1 MRQFLQLHNSK
12 TLGQFIYFCRIEL
25 NFKLRYFAGCQ
36 ERSAELVVQSF
47 TFVFRYSN
55 FSIFVF
61 TIHSFMFVLYFP
73 FPELLLLE
81 EGRIGKEREK

>member
-12 TLGQFIYFCRIEL
+12 TLGQLIYFCRIEL
-25 NFKLRYFAGCQ
+25 NFKLRYFAGYQ
-36 ERSAELVVQSF
+36 ERKLPKSF
-47 TFVFRYSN
+47 TFVFCYSN

>member
-1 MRQFLQLHNSK
+1 MRQFCSCTILKHWVNSS
-12 TLGQFIYFCRIEL
+12 TFAEL
-25 NFKLRYFAGCQ
+25 NLTLKLRYFAGCQ
-36 ERSAELVVQSF
+36 ERSVELAQSF
-47 TFVFRYSN
+47 TFVFCYSN

>member
-1 MRQFLQLHNSK
+1 MSGGELLSVLFEKIIFLVLA
-12 TLGQFIYFCRIEL
+12 EL
-25 NFKLRYFAGCQ
+25 NLTFKLRYFAGCQ
-36 ERSAELVVQSF
+36 ERSVELAQSF
-47 TFVFRYSN
+47 TFVFCYSN